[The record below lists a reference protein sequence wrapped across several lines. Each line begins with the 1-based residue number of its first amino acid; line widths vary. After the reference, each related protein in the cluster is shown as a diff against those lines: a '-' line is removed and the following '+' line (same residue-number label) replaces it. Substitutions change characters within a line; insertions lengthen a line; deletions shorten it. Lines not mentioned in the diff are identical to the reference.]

1 MKRVYIIIIVC
12 FVLIS
17 SVIIYLF
24 VSKVNELSGINE
36 EEFFLKAEFNG
47 AITQKYKDRKQH
59 NYETLIIEND
69 TLQQTILFD
78 FVMGGLY
85 EFLEVGDTLLK
96 KPGTLD
102 LRLKRKDLDTLIT
115 LQIYDRRKKGQNG
128 NE

>member
-17 SVIIYLF
+17 SVIMYLF
-24 VSKVNELSGINE
+24 LSRLNELTGINE

-47 AITQKYKDRKQH
+47 AITQKYKDRNQH
-59 NYETLIIEND
+59 NYETVIIEND

-85 EFLEVGDTLLK
+85 EFLEVGDSLSK
-96 KPGTLD
+96 KSGTLD
-102 LRLKRKDLDTLIT
+102 LRLKRKVLDTLIT
-115 LQIYDRRKKGQNG
+115 MQIYDRRKQGE
-128 NE
+128 NEKE